1 MNQNLV
7 SIEFS
12 PAELDAIDGA
22 LAVLE
27 AKLDRLIVLSPEQRH
42 QALKMGD
49 KSEAFCRQ
57 TEMVLR
63 QNPGMVPGDFSLEEY
78 RLDLA
83 ALDALRPRLQRLRT
97 LTDRADDTEL
107 ALGSDILSA
116 SLDGYALIKVIGQGT
131 GLDTLKA
138 AMKTRLARKP
148 RKPADPA
155 A

>member
-1 MNQNLV
+1 MNQDLV
-7 SIEFS
+7 AIEFS
-12 PAELDAIDGA
+12 PADLDAIDGA

-27 AKLDRLIVLSPEQRH
+27 AKLDRLIVLTPEQRH
-42 QALKMGD
+42 KALKMGD
-49 KSEAFCRQ
+49 KSEVFCRQ

-63 QNPGMVPGDFSLEEY
+63 QNPGMVPGDFSLDDY

-116 SLDGYALIKVIGQGT
+116 SLDGYALTKVIGQGT

>member
-1 MNQNLV
+1 MNQDLV
-7 SIEFS
+7 AIEFS
-12 PAELDAIDGA
+12 PADLDAIDGA

-27 AKLDRLIVLSPEQRH
+27 AKLDRLIVLTPEQRH
-42 QALKMGD
+42 KALKMGD
-49 KSEAFCRQ
+49 KSEVFCRQ

-107 ALGSDILSA
+107 ALGSDIMCA
-116 SLDGYALIKVIGQGT
+116 ALDGYHFAKIAGKGTALD
-131 GLDTLKA
+131 LLRE
-138 AMKTRLARKP
+138 AMRVRLSRRSRDP
-148 RKPADPA
+148 GKPAA
-155 A
+155 

>member
-1 MNQNLV
+1 MKQNLV
-7 SIEFS
+7 SLEFS
-12 PAELDAIDGA
+12 AAQLEAVDAA

-27 AKLDRLIVLSPEQRH
+27 KNLAELVTLTAVQRRK
-42 QALKMGD
+42 ALKMGD
-49 KSEAFCRQ
+49 GSEVFCRQ
-57 TEMVLR
+57 TELVLR
-63 QNPGMVPGDFSLEEY
+63 QNVGMVPADFE
-78 RLDLA
+78 LA
-83 ALDALRPRLQRLRT
+83 ELQQDIATLDALRPRLQRLRT

-116 SLDGYALIKVIGQGT
+116 SLDGYALTKVIGQGT

>member
-49 KSEAFCRQ
+49 KSEPFCRQ
-57 TEMVLR
+57 TVMVLR

-107 ALGSDILSA
+107 ALGSDIMSA
-116 SLDGYALIKVIGQGT
+116 ALDGYRFAKIAGKGTAL
-131 GLDTLKA
+131 DSLKE
-138 AMKTRLARKP
+138 AMQVRLSRKP
-148 RKPADPA
+148 RDAGKPAA
-155 A
+155 

>member
-1 MNQNLV
+1 MKQNLV
-7 SIEFS
+7 SLEFS
-12 PAELDAIDGA
+12 AAQLEAVDAALAALEKNLAELVTLTA
-22 LAVLE
+22 
-27 AKLDRLIVLSPEQRH
+27 EQRRK
-42 QALKMGD
+42 ALKMGD
-49 KSEAFCRQ
+49 GSEVFCRQ
-57 TEMVLR
+57 TELVLR
-63 QNPGMVPGDFSLEEY
+63 QNAGMVPADFE
-78 RLDLA
+78 LA
-83 ALDALRPRLQRLRT
+83 EFQQDIATLDALRPRLQRLRT

-116 SLDGYALIKVIGQGT
+116 SLDGYALTKVIGQGT

>member
-97 LTDRADDTEL
+97 LTDRADDTEV
-107 ALGSDILSA
+107 ALGSDIISA
-116 SLDGYALIKVIGQGT
+116 ALVGYTLAKVAGKGT
-131 GLDTLKA
+131 ALDTLKD
-138 AMKTRLARKP
+138 AMQTRLSRKP
-148 RKPADPA
+148 RKPGTPA